1 MLLLYWREV
10 LQLLYLVLVQT
21 LLESCVLPAVV
32 SGKKICKS
40 LEKSQ
45 RDD

>member
-32 SGKKICKS
+32 SGKKKVA
-40 LEKSQ
+40 KA
-45 RDD
+45 